1 MLLLPE
7 AHDDGMILSDCPTC
21 GRREL
26 RGLRSVHAHHT
37 SRGAAL
43 AVTCTAC
50 GSVLRA
56 GTNDLLRP
64 VPLDV
69 VA

>member
-1 MLLLPE
+1 
-7 AHDDGMILSDCPTC
+7 MILSDCSTC

-37 SRGAAL
+37 ERGATL
-43 AVTCTAC
+43 AVTCSAC

-56 GTNDLLRP
+56 GTNHLLRP
-64 VPLDV
+64 APLDV

>member
-1 MLLLPE
+1 
-7 AHDDGMILSDCPTC
+7 MILSDCPTC

-37 SRGAAL
+37 SQGTSL

-56 GTNDLLRP
+56 GTNRLLRP
-64 VPLDV
+64 APLDV